1 MIIKKLII
9 KSIKLFLLG
18 KKLKKFIILTFV
30 LIQIFNIFSED
41 KVIIGISPPYL
52 RTENSATIFYNKQF
66 SFELLFNSDSDKFN
80 FEILNISELEKN
92 KESLYLKECKKN
104 TINNG
109 YDYLLYSS
117 VYSNAFFLYFK
128 VQLLSPYNDDVIFL
142 KIFIKKIDYKISET
156 ISECSDEII
165 KNLSNNKLE
174 KIQRKELYMEKAKE
188 EEDPEEQLDQY
199 AIKFKHEFFF
209 LNSFFKNHSNML
221 SLFEIYSGYN
231 FSPFDFFSIE
241 AAFFLGFG
249 FKDADLSFSQFNE
262 GNNFFIGQSAGFNF
276 YLPFKVE
283 PSLGLRFE
291 INYIILDHV
300 YFTFPIDLGIKVY
313 ITQKDAIKFNT
324 SFQFITFDIIDLSWE
339 KNFMIGFMI
348 GYARKI

>member
-1 MIIKKLII
+1 ML
-9 KSIKLFLLG
+9 
-18 KKLKKFIILTFV
+18 
-30 LIQIFNIFSED
+30 NIFSEN

-52 RTENSATIFYNKQF
+52 RTENSATIFYKKQF
-66 SFELLFNSDSDKFN
+66 SFEILFNSNSDRFN
-80 FEILNISELEKN
+80 FEILDIGEPEDN

-117 VYSNAFFLYFK
+117 VYSNDFYLFFK
-128 VQLLSPYNDDVIFL
+128 VQLLNPYDDDVIFL
-142 KIFIKKIDYKISET
+142 KIFVKKIDYKISET

-165 KNLSNNKLE
+165 KNLSNYKLVE
-174 KIQRKELYMEKAKE
+174 IQRKELYREKVKE
-188 EEDPEEQLDQY
+188 EGNEEQLDQY
-199 AIKFKHEFFF
+199 AVKFKHEIFY

-249 FKDADLSFSQFNE
+249 FKDTDLSFSQFEE
-262 GNNFFIGQSAGFNF
+262 GNYFFIGQSAGFNF

-291 INYIILDHV
+291 INYIVLDHV
-300 YFTFPIDLGIKVY
+300 YFTFPIDLGLKVY

-324 SFQFITFDIIDLSWE
+324 SFQFITFDINDLSWE